1 MLRTPRSEIERFLLP
16 AVVASLTILL
26 AILAVLQYRWIGEIG
41 QAERERLQ
49 AGLEAAAD
57 RTVAEVDREI
67 TRAWLSFQPSRS
79 RREDE
84 AERREGLI
92 RQVQAW
98 RRTDSVPALVRDVF
112 VTVPSADGTSTLQ
125 RLNETAGRFIPVPWP
140 EELQGLRGP
149 LSRPLEDGPQGR
161 LLLAAAESGAP
172 TLVVPFLRPERSP
185 ESGPVPRAWTIL
197 RLDRK
202 ALVESLVAEA
212 VDRHFLL
219 SEASE
224 LRVAVLAPSG
234 PVWLSDP
241 ALPQQAYLPGDV
253 ERPLLGLRGVFQ
265 GGQGGLRGRRRD
277 VGDRGGR
284 DDGGDR
290 KGAPPVSPL
299 GQRGRPGAPVLLADG
314 PWNLVVRH
322 EAGSINEVVARAR
335 RRNLAVSAGV
345 LALLAASFAV
355 LAVAAQRARR
365 LARQR
370 MELVAG
376 VTHELN
382 TPLAAIRSAGQ
393 NLADGV
399 VVDPEQVRRYGQLVE
414 REGKRLSALVG
425 QALKLAGIESGARVW
440 NPEPASLA
448 EAVRESLADVHWLFA
463 ENEMEVETDLPAD
476 LPEVLIDRGALGL
489 IVRNLLDNAARHA
502 SAGKWVRVRA
512 RREPDGRSVLLTIE
526 DRGPGVLPEDRPHLF
541 EPFYRGRGVAASA
554 TPGSGLGLDLVRRAA
569 AAHGGTVVVGA
580 GPGGRGAQF
589 NVRLPAARAANGVT

>member
-1 MLRTPRSEIERFLLP
+1 MLRTPRPEIERFLLP

-49 AGLEAAAD
+49 AGMEAAAD
-57 RTVAEVDREI
+57 RAVAEVDREI

-79 RREDE
+79 RLEDE
-84 AERREGLI
+84 ADRRAGLI

-98 RRTDSVPALVRDVF
+98 RRTASVPMLVRDVF
-112 VTVPSADGTSTLQ
+112 VTVPSAAGTSALQ
-125 RLNETAGRFIPVPWP
+125 RLDEAAGRFTPVPWP
-140 EELQGLRGP
+140 EDLRGLRVP
-149 LSRPLEDGPQGR
+149 LSQPLEDGPQGW
-161 LLLAAAESGAP
+161 LPLLAAAETGAP
-172 TLVVPFLRPERSP
+172 TLIVPFLRPERGP
-185 ESGPVPRAWTIL
+185 DPVPRAWTIL
-197 RLDRK
+197 RLNRE

-212 VDRHFLL
+212 IDRHFLL
-219 SEASE
+219 SDATE

-241 ALPQQAYLPGDV
+241 SLPQQAYLPGDV
-253 ERPLLGLRGVFQ
+253 ERPLLGLRGMFQ
-265 GGQGGLRGRRRD
+265 FGQNQRRRTRD
-277 VGDRGGR
+277 GDRM
-284 DDGGDR
+284 D
-290 KGAPPVSPL
+290 PLPVVP
-299 GQRGRPGAPVLLADG
+299 RGRPGAPVLLADG
-314 PWNLVVRH
+314 PWRLVVRH
-322 EAGSINEVVARAR
+322 EVGSINEVVARAR

-355 LAVAAQRARR
+355 LAVATQRARR

-463 ENEMEVETDLPAD
+463 ENEMEVETDLHAD

-502 SAGKWVRVRA
+502 AAGKWVRVRA
-512 RREPDGRSVLLTIE
+512 RREPDGRSVLLTVE

-569 AAHGGTVVVGA
+569 AAHGGTVAVGA

-589 NVRLPAARAANGVT
+589 NVRLPAAPQRME

>member
-1 MLRTPRSEIERFLLP
+1 MLRTLRTPRPEIERFLLP
-16 AVVASLTILL
+16 AVVGSLTVLL
-26 AILAVLQYRWIGEIG
+26 AILAILQYRWIGEIG

-57 RTVAEVDREI
+57 RAVAEVDREI

-79 RREDE
+79 QPEDQ
-84 AERREGLI
+84 ANRREGLI
-92 RQVQAW
+92 RQVHAW
-98 RRTDSVPALVRDVF
+98 RRTASVPALVRDVF
-112 VTVPSADGTSTLQ
+112 VTVPTADGTLALE
-125 RLNETAGRFIPVPWP
+125 RLEERAGRFTSVPWP
-140 EELQGLRGP
+140 RDLQGLREP
-149 LSRPLEDGPQGR
+149 LSRPPDEGLRGRVPLLTPVDG
-161 LLLAAAESGAP
+161 GAP
-172 TLVVPFLRPERSP
+172 ALVIPFVRPERGR
-185 ESGPVPRAWTIL
+185 GPGLEPRAWTIL
-197 RLDRK
+197 RLNRR
-202 ALVESLVAEA
+202 ALIESLIAEA
-212 VDRHFLL
+212 VDRHFVL
-219 SEASE
+219 SDTSE

-253 ERPLLGLRGVFQ
+253 ERPLLGLRGMFQ
-265 GGQGGLRGRRRD
+265 ADQRGRARGR
-277 VGDRGGR
+277 GD
-284 DDGGDR
+284 DPS
-290 KGAPPVSPL
+290 ALPVVPL
-299 GQRGRPGAPVLLADG
+299 GQRVRPGAPVLLADG
-314 PWNLVVRH
+314 PWRLVVRH
-322 EAGSINEVVARAR
+322 GAGSINEVVARAR

-440 NPEPASLA
+440 NPEPASIA
-448 EAVRESLADVHWLFA
+448 EAVRKSLADVHWLFA

-502 SAGKWVRVRA
+502 AAGKWVRVRA
-512 RREPDGRSVLLTIE
+512 RREPDGRSVLLTVE

-569 AAHGGTVVVGA
+569 AAHGGTVSVGA
-580 GPGGRGAQF
+580 GQGGRGAQF
-589 NVRLPAARAANGVT
+589 AVRLPAARASNGVT

>member
-1 MLRTPRSEIERFLLP
+1 MLRTPRPETERFLLP

-57 RTVAEVDREI
+57 RTVAEVDREV

-79 RREDE
+79 QPEEESARRD
-84 AERREGLI
+84 GLI
-92 RQVQAW
+92 RQLQAW
-98 RRTDSVPALVRDVF
+98 RRTASAPALVRDVF
-112 VTVPSADGTSTLQ
+112 VTVPSADGSSAALQ
-125 RLNETAGRFIPVPWP
+125 CLDEAAGRFTPAPWP
-140 EELQGLRGP
+140 ADLQGLREP
-149 LSRPLEDGPQGR
+149 LSRPPEDGPQGR
-161 LLLAAAESGAP
+161 VPLVAPVGSGAP
-172 TLVVPFLRPERSP
+172 ALVVPFLRPER
-185 ESGPVPRAWTIL
+185 GPGPDREPRAWAIL
-197 RLDRK
+197 RLDRE
-202 ALVESLVAEA
+202 ALVEALVAEA
-212 VDRHFLL
+212 LDRHFLL
-219 SEASE
+219 SDATE

-241 ALPQQAYLPGDV
+241 SLPRQAYLPGDV
-253 ERPLLGLRGVFQ
+253 ERPLLGLRGMFELDQ
-265 GGQGGLRGRRRD
+265 RGRARGRR
-277 VGDRGGR
+277 GDT
-284 DDGGDR
+284 
-290 KGAPPVSPL
+290 ATLPVIPL

-314 PWNLVVRH
+314 PWRLVVRH
-322 EAGSINEVVARAR
+322 GAGSINEVVARAR

-440 NPEPASLA
+440 NPEPASIA

-463 ENEMEVETDLPAD
+463 ENGMEVETDLPAD
-476 LPEVLIDRGALGL
+476 LPPVLVDRGALGL

-502 SAGKWVRVRA
+502 AAGKWVRVRA
-512 RREPDGRSVLLTIE
+512 RRQPDGRSVLLTVE
-526 DRGPGVLPEDRPHLF
+526 DRGPGILPEDRPHLF

-569 AAHGGTVVVGA
+569 AAHGGKVSVGA

-589 NVRLPAARAANGVT
+589 AVRLPAARESNGVTR

>member
-1 MLRTPRSEIERFLLP
+1 MLRTPRPEIERFLLP
-16 AVVASLTILL
+16 AAVASLTVLL
-26 AILAVLQYRWIGEIG
+26 AILAILQYRWIGEIG

-57 RTVAEVDREI
+57 RAVAEVDREI

-79 RREDE
+79 QPEDD
-84 AERREGLI
+84 ANRREGLI

-98 RRTDSVPALVRDVF
+98 RRTASVPPLVRDVF
-112 VTVPSADGTSTLQ
+112 VTAPSADGAATLE
-125 RLNETAGRFIPVPWP
+125 RLDEASGRFIPVPWP
-140 EELQGLRGP
+140 ADLQELREP
-149 LSRPLEDGPQGR
+149 LSRPPEDGPQGR
-161 LLLAAAESGAP
+161 MPLLAPVDSVAP
-172 TLVVPFLRPERSP
+172 ALIVPFLRPDRSP
-185 ESGPVPRAWTIL
+185 GPEPGAERAWTIV
-197 RLDRK
+197 RLDRG
-202 ALVESLVAEA
+202 ALIDALIAEA

-219 SEASE
+219 SEATE

-241 ALPQQAYLPGDV
+241 ALPRQAYLPGDV
-253 ERPLLGLRGVFQ
+253 ERPLLGLRGMFQ
-265 GGQGGLRGRRRD
+265 VGQRGRRND
-277 VGDRGGR
+277 VGERGDRGE
-284 DDGGDR
+284 
-290 KGAPPVSPL
+290 ALPVVPL
-299 GQRGRPGAPVLLADG
+299 GQRGRSGRQGPPVLLADG
-314 PWNLVVRH
+314 PWRLVVRH
-322 EAGSINEVVARAR
+322 GAGSINEVVARAR

-425 QALKLAGIESGARVW
+425 QALKRAGIESGARVW
-440 NPEPASLA
+440 NPEPASIT

-476 LPEVLIDRGALGL
+476 LPEVLIDRGAFGL

-502 SAGKWVRVRA
+502 AAGKWVRVRA
-512 RREPDGRSVLLTIE
+512 RREPGGRSVLLTVE
-526 DRGPGVLPEDRPHLF
+526 DRGPGILPEDRPHLF

-569 AAHGGTVVVGA
+569 AAHGGTVSVGA
-580 GPGGRGAQF
+580 GQGGRGAQF
-589 NVRLPAARAANGVT
+589 TVRLPAARATNGVT